1 MSIFVLSFY
10 WNFPLLILAKLCVW
24 NKNQITC
31 VFYSFTASKVIIIDV
46 YYCIHFLSTS
56 QFKLKLYIS
65 ECRHA
70 YAIALKRGFR
80 WKHQQSDT
88 FGWLKFQSR
97 TMTIDGV
104 SSFAHFH
111 NKTKKLHFFDIT
123 HSVQNCTHV
132 HCKVVF
138 TIYMYNIVIFVRI
151 DRDHRP
157 CNFHQ

>member
-10 WNFPLLILAKLCVW
+10 WNFPLLTLAKLVCEI
-24 NKNQITC
+24 KT
-31 VFYSFTASKVIIIDV
+31 KLLIIIDV
-46 YYCIHFLSTS
+46 YYPIHFLSTS
-56 QFKLKLYIS
+56 QFKLKLYII

-70 YAIALKRGFR
+70 YAIAR
-80 WKHQQSDT
+80 SVD
-88 FGWLKFQSR
+88 FGGSIDSLTPSVSLKFQSR

-132 HCKVVF
+132 HCKVVT
-138 TIYMYNIVIFVRI
+138 TIYMYNIYSDF
-151 DRDHRP
+151 
-157 CNFHQ
+157 C